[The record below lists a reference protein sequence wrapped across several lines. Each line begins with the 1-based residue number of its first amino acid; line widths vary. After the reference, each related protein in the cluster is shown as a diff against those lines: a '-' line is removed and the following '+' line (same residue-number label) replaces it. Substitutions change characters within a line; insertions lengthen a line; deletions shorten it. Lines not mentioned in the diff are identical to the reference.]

1 MALHAGIEID
11 GGLVRIA
18 VLDVTSKQTVLVD
31 FIEETI
37 LGDTADER
45 VESLRSIL
53 QENLTEGDRKGG
65 EVASSI
71 PTRLMTL
78 RDISVPFTKDE
89 VIQKTIRY
97 ESEGHIPGV
106 SIDDLIIDYLKC
118 SETEDSAQLIIG
130 AIDKGALGQHLE
142 IFKDTGVD
150 PARVEIDGTA
160 LASAFHVAHEEMRA
174 GRSLIVA
181 MEAGHTDFA
190 LLEEG
195 RIIRLRSTA
204 NHLRVEAS
212 PSLPAPEET
221 DEEVAQTPEAGSAEE
236 EFGQLFDEGE
246 TPEMV
251 ETSFE
256 EMAIAVVSDEEFDQ
270 LQVPGVRDVSQV
282 PVSSDDMVARLITEI
297 QRTFAGYLLRNP
309 IDRIIVSGKVAKDL
323 DLVNHLS
330 EAFDV
335 PAQQLRICDKVESS
349 MGLDKV
355 DRCNDSGAI
364 AVGLAL
370 GIAGQGLTAFDL
382 RKEEFRYERRFAKL
396 VPGLILLGL
405 ILCFASIAHL
415 VSSHRE
421 QQLRMSEYQAI
432 RNNQTEIF
440 RARFGED
447 PKLRGANTSIVA
459 AAERKI
465 NELKGGSSANKRTRL
480 DEYLPIVEMIEDVTK
495 GVASARPEIYPEWL
509 SLDLSGLKRK
519 DQKSTA
525 TLRVPDAVAA
535 NNIAGALESST
546 KFFRIEDDVKEDKE
560 NKKLTLNLFL
570 LPSASGAR
578 ER

>member
-1 MALHAGIEID
+1 MAFHAGIEID
-11 GGLVRIA
+11 GGQVRIA

-37 LGDTADER
+37 LGETAAER
-45 VESLRSIL
+45 LESLRSIL
-53 QENLTEGDRKGG
+53 QENLTEGDRKGV

-118 SETEDSAQLIIG
+118 SENEDSAQLIIG
-130 AIDKGALGQHLE
+130 AINKESLGQHLE
-142 IFKDTGVD
+142 IFKETGLD
-150 PARVEIDGTA
+150 PARIEIDGTA
-160 LASAFHVAHEEMRA
+160 LATSFHVGHEEMRT
-174 GRSLIVA
+174 GRSLLIA

-190 LLEEG
+190 LLEDG

-204 NHLRVEAS
+204 NHMRVETA
-212 PSLPAPEET
+212 PSLPVPDSAEEEVSAPE
-221 DEEVAQTPEAGSAEE
+221 PGSTEE
-236 EFGQLFDEGE
+236 EFGQLFDDGE
-246 TPEMV
+246 TPELV
-251 ETSFE
+251 EEPLE

-270 LQVPGVRDVSQV
+270 LQAPGVREVTQV
-282 PVSSDDMVARLITEI
+282 PVSADDMVARLITEI

-323 DLVNHLS
+323 DLVGRLS
-330 EAFDV
+330 EAFEV

-355 DRCNDSGAI
+355 DRCNDSGAT

-370 GIAGQGLTAFDL
+370 GVAGQGLTQFDL

-405 ILCFASIAHL
+405 ILCISSIAHL

-421 QQLRMSEYQAI
+421 GQLRRGEFDAI
-432 RNNQTEIF
+432 RNNQVEVY

-447 PKLRGANTSIVA
+447 PKLRGAGTSILA
-459 AAERKI
+459 AADRKI
-465 NELKGGSSANKRTRL
+465 KELKGGSSGNKRARI

-495 GVASARPEIYPEWL
+495 GVSSARPEVYPEWL
-509 SLDLSGLKRK
+509 SLDISGLKRK

-535 NNIAGALESST
+535 NSVAGALESST
-546 KFFRIEDDVKEDKE
+546 RFFRIEDDVKEDKE

-570 LPSASGAR
+570 LPTVSGAR

>member
-37 LGDTADER
+37 LGDTAAER

-53 QENLTEGDRKGG
+53 QENLTEGDRKGV

-204 NHLRVEAS
+204 NHMRVETS

-221 DEEVAQTPEAGSAEE
+221 DEEVAQAPDPGSAEE

-282 PVSSDDMVARLITEI
+282 PVSNDDMVARLITEI

-323 DLVNHLS
+323 DLVSHLS

-335 PAQQLRICDKVESS
+335 PAQQLRICDKVES
-349 MGLDKV
+349 
-355 DRCNDSGAI
+355 NDSGAI

-370 GIAGQGLTAFDL
+370 GNAGQGLTAFDL

-396 VPGLILLGL
+396 GPGLILLGL
-405 ILCFASIAHL
+405 ILCFSSIAHL

-495 GVASARPEIYPEWL
+495 GVANARPEVYPEWL

-535 NNIAGALESST
+535 NSIAGALESST